1 MGNNLEKV
9 IFKLT
14 LSLDEELWPWVPGD
28 HPVRVKVIKH
38 FFSLSLSFPGN
49 GRDLFE
55 KWKQLPGHKNYLSHR
70 DIWWSNAYSYYKSFC
85 YFKFYL
91 ELYTQASFLH
101 FLLYLSF

>member
-49 GRDLFE
+49 GRDLFG

-70 DIWWSNAYSYYKSFC
+70 DIWRSKAYSYYNSFC
-85 YFKFYL
+85 YFKCYL
-91 ELYTQASFLH
+91 ELYTHASF
-101 FLLYLSF
+101 